1 MPGLTGHLSFNRTP
15 VKPGMTTRKS
25 GDEGKGKPGMTDRKV
40 GDDRASAQEQK
51 VPFGEK

>member
-1 MPGLTGHLSFNRTP
+1 MKRSP

-25 GDEGKGKPGMTDRKV
+25 GDEGEGKA